1 LKFHQRLPNG
11 TAVALADAGF
21 FEGRFAMNAR
31 IRRRTGIRAALGGAV
46 LLACLSSSSAGLDAS
61 SMAAPVPEPYAGEL
75 SGVPPAWTPPM
86 AALGKRLFSE
96 PQLSG
101 DGSVSCATCHDPDR
115 AFTDGVARARGVRG
129 QSGTRNTPT
138 LVNRGIGR
146 VQFWDGRAANLE
158 QQALGPIQAPV
169 EMDLAIAEAVAR
181 LARDASYREQFH
193 SVFGGEPTAERL
205 GAALAAYE
213 RTIYSVDSPFD
224 RFVAG
229 DPNALSPAAQRGL
242 ELFGAKARC
251 GECHSG
257 PNFTDEAFHSLGVS
271 ADTGRGG
278 VTGVAQDV
286 GAFKTPTLRE
296 IGRTA
301 PYMHDGSLATLA
313 DVVDYYDRGC
323 SPHPNLSSKIVK
335 LGLTAQERSDLV
347 EFLEALSG
355 TIVETPVPVQERSG
369 R

>member
-1 LKFHQRLPNG
+1 MKIEILQ
-11 TAVALADAGF
+11 
-21 FEGRFAMNAR
+21 
-31 IRRRTGIRAALGGAV
+31 RRTGMQGALASV
-46 LLACLSSSSAGLDAS
+46 MLFACLPSSSAPLNAAS
-61 SMAAPVPEPYAGEL
+61 RSVPVPEPYAAEL
-75 SGVPPAWTPPM
+75 SGVPPTWTPEM
-86 AALGKRLFSE
+86 AALGRRLFFE
-96 PQLSG
+96 PQLSR
-101 DGSVSCATCHDPDR
+101 DASVSCATCHDPSR

-129 QSGTRNTPT
+129 QTGGRNTPT
-138 LVNRGIGR
+138 IVNRGIGR
-146 VQFWDGRAANLE
+146 TQFWDGRATSLE

-169 EMDLAIAEAVAR
+169 EMDLTITEAVAR
-181 LARDASYREQFH
+181 LTRDTSYSEQFH
-193 SVFGGEPTAERL
+193 AVFGGEPTGERL

-229 DPNALSPAAQRGL
+229 DPSALSPAAQRGL
-242 ELFGAKARC
+242 EVFGAKARC

-271 ADTGRGG
+271 KDTGRGG
-278 VTGVAQDV
+278 VTGVTQDV

-296 IGRTA
+296 IARTA

-323 SPHPNLSSKIVK
+323 EPHPNLSSKIVK

-347 EFLEALSG
+347 AFLEALSG
-355 TIVETPVPVQERSG
+355 TIVETPVPVQERSS